1 MYFTGFAD
9 EASADLDR
17 QIEATKAL
25 GWTNI
30 ETRALFGKNLGTI
43 SDEEFEIVQRKL
55 EESGVHFNC
64 YGSAVANWANP
75 ITESPEKSYQEIP

>member
-25 GWTNI
+25 GWENI
-30 ETRALFGKNLGTI
+30 ETRALLGKNLGTI
-43 SDEEFEIVQRKL
+43 SDEEFELVQRKL
-55 EESGVHFNC
+55 E
-64 YGSAVANWANP
+64 
-75 ITESPEKSYQEIP
+75 